1 MFVDSERK
9 DVFGFRKKRMF
20 WQNVSAMFLDSE
32 RKDVFGFSRVSR
44 PEWGLVNWNWS
55 FTPWSPL
62 LPDGEGLDEW
72 IRALTPL
79 APVLRNFSF
88 WTGTGV
94 GGRRRNS
101 DIQSCSTQKMSTI
114 QNFMGIIQMYS
125 IVLYWKK
132 LVTRTSVFLWI
143 RPLLYVPNRSR
154 IGHRTKNLGLGNRDL
169 VVLSSMYLER

>member
-1 MFVDSERK
+1 
-9 DVFGFRKKRMF
+9 
-20 WQNVSAMFLDSE
+20 
-32 RKDVFGFSRVSR
+32 
-44 PEWGLVNWNWS
+44 
-55 FTPWSPL
+55 
-62 LPDGEGLDEW
+62 
-72 IRALTPL
+72 
-79 APVLRNFSF
+79 
-88 WTGTGV
+88 
-94 GGRRRNS
+94 
-101 DIQSCSTQKMSTI
+101 MSTI